1 MGAKSLSER
10 GNWQM
15 GAAITGKKGED
26 RFAVELQ
33 PFLPSHYE
41 IRVKPPKIILYGDG
55 KGVQLDHSI
64 TNHKTGKSL
73 LVEKKTGSR
82 GGNAHERAYKFATA
96 GMQKALRKHITNTAE
111 KPVMFVFSG
120 KTFSGPSFRKEDGSL
135 VDPQKYQDE
144 LELTLADENYAIID
158 RDWSNVSQIAEQ
170 IMEIV

>member
-41 IRVKPPKIILYGDG
+41 IRVKPPKVILYGDG
-55 KGVQLDHSI
+55 KGVQLDHVI

-73 LVEKKTGSR
+73 LVEKKAGGQ
-82 GGNAHERAYKFATA
+82 GGNAHERAYKYLSPK
-96 GMQKALRKHITNTAE
+96 MQNLLKENYNTVD
-111 KPVMFVFSG
+111 KPVFFAFSG
-120 KTFSGPSFRKEDGSL
+120 RTFSGPSFRKEDGTL

-144 LELTLADENYAIID
+144 LEITLADENYAIID